1 MSGLVLFHH
10 SIANQYNSETT
21 CPGITIS
28 YVTCGKCRR
37 ILLLL
42 NLHRI
47 KEHQISRARKGLY
60 KEHLGDAGVCKSIER
75 DKSAVYKKL
84 SYTPNHKNYTQ
95 TKKPI
100 ISYLKVEKKK
110 KQNAKRACQW
120 IKTLLNI
127 YVCSSTWTPPKWQFP
142 ITIIT
147 AKPLLQIHV
156 HKQLH
161 DKANPL
167 HELSPTHPRF
177 CLLRSRIRAFRRQL
191 DFDSLLL

>member
-110 KQNAKRACQW
+110 KN
-120 IKTLLNI
+120 KTPKELASESKPCSI
-127 YVCSSTWTPPKWQFP
+127 YMYAAQLELRQSDNFP
-142 ITIIT
+142 
-147 AKPLLQIHV
+147 LRL
-156 HKQLH
+156 
-161 DKANPL
+161 
-167 HELSPTHPRF
+167 
-177 CLLRSRIRAFRRQL
+177 LLRNPFFRYTFINSSMTKPIHFTNFLQL
-191 DFDSLLL
+191 IHDFAYFVHEFGHSGAS